1 MKQTIVHVYKI
12 KAEDQENATLVLSP
26 AETVQPSVKISDG
39 TTGVHVTGLSQSQLQ
54 ESIYTYIRMFKYFPT
69 QKNQATKEWL
79 RELHTVLCG
88 TIEALND
95 NND

>member
-1 MKQTIVHVYKI
+1 MNQTIVHVYKI

-26 AETVQPSVKISDG
+26 AEPVQPSVKISDG
-39 TTGVHVTGLSQSQLQ
+39 TTEVHVTGLSQSQLQ
-54 ESIYTYIRMFKYFPT
+54 ESICKYISMLKYFPK
-69 QKNQATKEWL
+69 KNQATKEWL
-79 RELHTVLCG
+79 KELHAVLCD